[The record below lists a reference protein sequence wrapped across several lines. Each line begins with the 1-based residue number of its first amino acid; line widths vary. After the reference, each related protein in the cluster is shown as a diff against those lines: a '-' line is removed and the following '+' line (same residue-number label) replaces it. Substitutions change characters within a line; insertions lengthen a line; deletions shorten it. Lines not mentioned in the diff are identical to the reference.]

1 MDGVKRF
8 LISRTRAPGE
18 VLGAG
23 VQMSVGCLSVMERGQ
38 PAQYSLH
45 LRTQSSLL
53 YEWCAAQRTRHPVSQ
68 GSFLETTFFS
78 LCHWLSGGGD
88 GRGAGQQG
96 GGMAAVKERAEP
108 RRDLQWEMGHQ
119 KRPLERVWPRSL
131 VLCPVHPC
139 GILGKTN
146 AGLAK

>member
-1 MDGVKRF
+1 MQ
-8 LISRTRAPGE
+8 I
-18 VLGAG
+18 
-23 VQMSVGCLSVMERGQ
+23 SVGCLSVMERGQ

-45 LRTQSSLL
+45 LKTQSSLL
-53 YEWCAAQRTRHPVSQ
+53 YERCAAQRTRHPVSR
-68 GSFLETTFFS
+68 GPSLETTFFL
-78 LCHWLSGGGD
+78 LCHWFPGGGD
-88 GRGAGQQG
+88 ERGAGQQE

-131 VLCPVHPC
+131 VSCPVHPC